1 MNDEVKVNSFKAWI
15 LASRPKTLAAAV
27 APVLVGAALGWRLE
41 YCFSSHVADI
51 TGAEAYVEMGFKSWL
66 DCFMYFQI
74 PSLMLAGMCLLFAVL
89 MQIDAN
95 FINDLYDYLKGTD
108 GEDRLGPKRAMAQ
121 GWITKKAMYIGIAI
135 VTALA
140 CIVGLVMLYKLYMDI
155 QATEV
160 VSPWY
165 QPTYNVLWTLC
176 MVGVFSVLFAYSYT
190 SGPFPLSYHGLGDVA
205 VIAFFGHVA
214 VYYTAYVMTYDEL
227 KSYSIPV
234 FVGIA
239 VGMVVDTLLIV
250 NNYRDRDTDKRDG
263 KNTLVAMF
271 GEKFGRLFYLFI
283 GIGAVVVMVYGLCN
297 YTENNMSRLIIALA
311 YIPYIIVHSYN
322 YVKLKQI
329 RQGKA
334 LNVLIG
340 KSSMAM
346 LLFAVTTVLLLL
358 FVPDL
363 VFEYSLVC

>member
-51 TGAEAYVEMGFKSWL
+51 TGAEAYVEMGFKSWF

-165 QPTYNVLWTLC
+165 QPTYNVLKTLC

-297 YTENNMSRLIIALA
+297 YTVNNMSRLIIALA
-311 YIPYIIVHSYN
+311 YIPYIIVHSCN
-322 YVKLKQI
+322 YVKLKQL

-346 LLFAVTTVLLLL
+346 LLFAVITVMLLL

>member
-1 MNDEVKVNSFKAWI
+1 MSEEVKVNSLKAWV
-15 LASRPKTLAAAV
+15 LASRPKTLAAAI

-51 TGAEAYVEMGFKSWL
+51 IGEESYVEMGFKSWF
-66 DCFMYFQI
+66 DCFLHFQI
-74 PSLMLAGMCLLFAVL
+74 PSLFLAGLCLLFAVL

-121 GWITKKAMYIGIAI
+121 GWITKKAMYFGIGV
-135 VTALA
+135 VTAIA
-140 CIVGLVMLYKLYMDI
+140 CIVGLGMVYWLYTDI
-155 QATEV
+155 QISYEV
-160 VSPWY
+160 NSWY
-165 QPTYNVLWTLC
+165 EPTYNVLRTLC

-227 KSYSIPV
+227 KEYNIPV
-234 FVGIA
+234 FVGIS

-271 GEKFGRLFYLFI
+271 GEKFGRFFYLFI
-283 GIGAVVVMVYGLCN
+283 GIGAVVIMASGLCMH
-297 YTENNMSRLIIALA
+297 TENNISRVAIVLA
-311 YIPYIIVHSYN
+311 YIPYIVVHFRN
-322 YVKLKQI
+322 YIKLKEI
-329 RQGKA
+329 RSGKA

-346 LLFAVTTVLLLL
+346 LLFAVITVLLFL

-363 VFEYSLVC
+363 VFDYSIIC